1 MTELIKV
8 LKRCIKQNDLNSKS
22 YDGMYSTLCVFGIKN
37 DNLEYAFAKSVLY
50 KISNGT
56 LTEYTPTKA
65 AIGGFTSEKFDYKA
79 IPLIRFLPISFI
91 YLRVVVLISFVVLVG
106 KNG

>member
-1 MTELIKV
+1 
-8 LKRCIKQNDLNSKS
+8 
-22 YDGMYSTLCVFGIKN
+22 MYSTLCVFGIKN
-37 DNLEYAFAKSVLY
+37 DNSEYAFAKSVLY

-65 AIGGFTSEKFDYKA
+65 AFGGFTSEKFDYKA

-91 YLRVVVLISFVVLVG
+91 YLRVVVLIRLFVMVV